1 MCNTDQCGREIILRS
16 ISQFENSV
24 WNSGAIS
31 NTKELDRS
39 WIDPFPKSQ
48 YSKPNT
54 NVILYVSSSG
64 KTILLCIGFSYHILG
79 FKQHSE
85 QDRSKIDPLK
95 KVVFWTLVGQS
106 WTRYLLKKSTTVSQ
120 DHLDYKSWPSEFF
133 WKKSARAIYF
143 GVRVQS
149 QAPEC
154 FYSRVRVKS
163 STPRAFS
170 PRACGGF
177 LRVTISRVL
186 KSRSKSFVEDPWWG
200 WCNYAFWRDC

>member
-64 KTILLCIGFSYHILG
+64 NTILLCIGFPYHILG

-85 QDRSKIDPLK
+85 QDRSKIDP
-95 KVVFWTLVGQS
+95 F
-106 WTRYLLKKSTTVSQ
+106 KKSSF
-120 DHLDYKSWPSEFF
+120 LD
-133 WKKSARAIYF
+133 
-143 GVRVQS
+143 
-149 QAPEC
+149 
-154 FYSRVRVKS
+154 
-163 STPRAFS
+163 PR
-170 PRACGGF
+170 
-177 LRVTISRVL
+177 
-186 KSRSKSFVEDPWWG
+186 RSILNKVFVEKEYYCITG
-200 WCNYAFWRDC
+200 SFRLQILTFRVFLEKKRSSYLFRRSRIVSSSGVFLLERAREVLHAQSFFSTSLRRISSRDHFTSPQEPL